1 MLNIDK
7 FLEYLCSELNRSPR
21 TVESYRDDLTY
32 FEKFA
37 KGLSDSFSWE
47 TVDSDMVRNWMESMM
62 DKGNSA
68 ATVERRL
75 SALKTFYRF
84 ALTRHYVESDPVY
97 MSLTNAQ
104 YNSIMKGYEQTRD
117 RNRHLAEQRRREIY
131 TKLPEYGRLDESVGE
146 LSVAQAKLLLNGDD
160 EALTR
165 LRSSLKEISRQ
176 KRELLTSA
184 GYPTDYLE
192 PVYDCPDCKDTG
204 YIDSEDGLRKKCHC
218 FHQQELD
225 ILYEQ
230 SHIRDMIAS
239 ENFSNLSYE
248 YYQGDDLT
256 HFRKCVD
263 VCRNFVQNFKQD
275 YHNLFFYGTVGTGKS
290 FLSGCIASELLQTGH
305 SVIYFSAS
313 GLFDTLARYA
323 FDSRAK
329 EALSGFYE
337 DLYNC
342 DLLIID
348 DLGTEMT
355 NTFVASQLFSCL
367 NERHLRKNATIIST
381 NLSLEEL
388 RDRYSD
394 RVFSRITSHY
404 DLCKLS
410 GPDIR
415 MCKKRMQNTSDN

>member
-1 MLNIDK
+1 
-7 FLEYLCSELNRSPR
+7 
-21 TVESYRDDLTY
+21 
-32 FEKFA
+32 
-37 KGLSDSFSWE
+37 
-47 TVDSDMVRNWMESMM
+47 
-62 DKGNSA
+62 
-68 ATVERRL
+68 
-75 SALKTFYRF
+75 
-84 ALTRHYVESDPVY
+84 
-97 MSLTNAQ
+97 MSLTNVQ
-104 YNSIMKGYEQTRD
+104 YNSIMKDYEQTRD
-117 RNRHLAEQRRREIY
+117 RNRHLTEQRRREVY

-165 LRSSLKEISRQ
+165 LRLSLKDISRR
-176 KRELLTSA
+176 KKELLVSA
-184 GYPTDYLE
+184 GYPADYLE
-192 PVYDCPDCKDTG
+192 PVYTCPDCKDTG
-204 YIDSEDGLRKKCHC
+204 YIEGDNGLRKKCHC

-239 ENFSNLSYE
+239 ENFSSLSFE
-248 YYQGDDLT
+248 YYQGEDLA

-263 VCRNFVQNFKQD
+263 VCHNFVQNFKQD

-290 FLSGCIASELLQTGH
+290 FLSGCIASELLQSGH

-313 GLFDTLARYA
+313 GLFDTLARYTFNA
-323 FDSRAK
+323 GAK

-337 DLYNC
+337 DIYSC

-404 DLCKLS
+404 DLCKLN

-415 MCKKRMQNTSDN
+415 MCKKRMQNASDN

>member
-1 MLNIDK
+1 
-7 FLEYLCSELNRSPR
+7 
-21 TVESYRDDLTY
+21 V
-32 FEKFA
+32 
-37 KGLSDSFSWE
+37 
-47 TVDSDMVRNWMESMM
+47 
-62 DKGNSA
+62 
-68 ATVERRL
+68 
-75 SALKTFYRF
+75 
-84 ALTRHYVESDPVY
+84 ALTVS
-97 MSLTNAQ
+97 Q
-104 YNSIMKGYEQTRD
+104 YNSILRQYEEHQT
-117 RNRHLAEQRRREIY
+117 RNRHLHDQRLHHIY
-131 TKLPEYGRLDESVGE
+131 ETVPGYQALDEAVAST
-146 LSVAQAKLLLNGDD
+146 SVAQGKRMLAGDTNALAQLKDQLKDLAQKRASLLLEN
-160 EALTR
+160 
-165 LRSSLKEISRQ
+165 
-176 KRELLTSA
+176 
-184 GYPTDYLE
+184 GYPTDFLD
-192 PVYDCPDCKDTG
+192 PIYDCPDCQDTG
-204 YIDSEDGLRKKCHC
+204 YVNGQKCHC
-218 FHQQELD
+218 FRQAEIAL
-225 ILYEQ
+225 LYEQ
-230 SHIRDMIAS
+230 SNLKRMLEK
-239 ENFSNLSYE
+239 ENFGTLSYSFF
-248 YYQGDDLT
+248 QGDELT
-256 HFRKCVD
+256 SYRQAVEKCK
-263 VCRNFVQNFKQD
+263 NFCTNFKTSYQ
-275 YHNLFFYGTVGTGKS
+275 NLFFYGTVGTGKS

-404 DLCKLS
+404 DLCKLT

>member
-1 MLNIDK
+1 
-7 FLEYLCSELNRSPR
+7 
-21 TVESYRDDLTY
+21 
-32 FEKFA
+32 
-37 KGLSDSFSWE
+37 
-47 TVDSDMVRNWMESMM
+47 
-62 DKGNSA
+62 
-68 ATVERRL
+68 
-75 SALKTFYRF
+75 
-84 ALTRHYVESDPVY
+84 

-367 NERHLRKNATIIST
+367 NERHLRKKRYDHLHKFESGGTARPVFRPGIFPYHQ
-381 NLSLEEL
+381 SL
-388 RDRYSD
+388 RS
-394 RVFSRITSHY
+394 V
-404 DLCKLS
+404 
-410 GPDIR
+410 
-415 MCKKRMQNTSDN
+415 